1 MTYIATTLDI
11 EIKADLEGIANRS
24 GYVAEPEVTGLYV
37 IRSWIDHT
45 GGKKVVREEQVD
57 ILEGIPKG
65 YRQEICNN
73 ILNAF
78 YDESQEALE
87 AEWKETAA

>member
-1 MTYIATTLDI
+1 MTHTTTTINI
-11 EIKADLEGIANRS
+11 ELKADLEGIANRS

-45 GGKKVVREEQVD
+45 DGKRVLREEQVD

-65 YRQEICNN
+65 YRQEICNI

-78 YDESQEALE
+78 YEESQEALE

>member
-1 MTYIATTLDI
+1 MTHTTTTLDI

-24 GYVAEPEVTGLYV
+24 GFVAEPEVTGLYV
-37 IRSWIDHT
+37 ETKWGARPTDTRTIDLLA
-45 GGKKVVREEQVD
+45 G
-57 ILEGIPKG
+57 LPKE
-65 YRQEICNN
+65 YRQMVCNN

-78 YDESQEALE
+78 YEESREALE